1 MFIHFYK
8 LFLYHLLL
16 RHVDNNIFNI
26 VYEQICF
33 SGLSTLALHENIQLS
48 FDLVKLVLSV
58 LAVKNEV
65 ALMHCD

>member
-1 MFIHFYK
+1 MYIHFYK
-8 LFLYHLLL
+8 LFFLQLIL

-48 FDLVKLVLSV
+48 FDLVKLDLSV